1 MDSTYSIDES
11 PILISI
17 RNCLFNGAR
26 GRDNPPGR
34 WEKVKQLKKHHCRR
48 RRHRRVSVF
57 NYEFYFW
64 DQPRCATFSCFCFC
78 TFFFF
83 FFFRSYYFGGVAFPP
98 FVCAGRVLRFASV
111 VYWQSDVEMY
121 RNESKI
127 RGDENVFA
135 GYEKTTRL
143 PIWIRQILDSILR
156 YYVICFSILADRL
169 LS

>member
-83 FFFRSYYFGGVAFPP
+83 FVRIISAASHFPP
-98 FVCAGRVLRFASV
+98 LCVRDAFFVLHRSFIDKATSKCIETNRKSAG
-111 VYWQSDVEMY
+111 M
-121 RNESKI
+121 
-127 RGDENVFA
+127 
-135 GYEKTTRL
+135 KTYLQGTKKQ
-143 PIWIRQILDSILR
+143 PDSPFE
-156 YYVICFSILADRL
+156 YAKF
-169 LS
+169 